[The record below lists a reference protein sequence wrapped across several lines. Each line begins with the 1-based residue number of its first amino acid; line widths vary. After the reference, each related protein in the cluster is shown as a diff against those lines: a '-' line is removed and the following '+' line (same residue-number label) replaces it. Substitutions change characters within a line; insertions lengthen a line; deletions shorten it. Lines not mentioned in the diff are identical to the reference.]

1 MRTLNRP
8 MFRYGGPIKEGVMN
22 GIREPKRNGGSMANN
37 QGPRRA
43 ALVGNPI
50 YPQVNG
56 RTNHVVPA
64 VIGAGLAMPIIGAGI
79 RAAARPFGQFV
90 MRQVPKLIKTGKNKG
105 KPLLDSKGVQQFYKS
120 SKKNPATQGFDT
132 NPVGGFFARDP
143 IVSTGGKVISG
154 ILSPTT
160 GGYIQKGARLVFSPT
175 GIATGLIYSNGKYF
189 NKDGKEVK
197 KPKGNITL
205 GGKVGTS
212 GAPGGGDPDMYYNAP
227 EKELTEAEQA
237 KIESD
242 NRMKQMDKYREI
254 MDIKGMNKDAAYKSL
269 IDASK
274 IIQEG
279 GNLKK
284 SLKDGSLIQKV
295 TAAASKRFDKVSD
308 TENALRS
315 LVAKGEIE
323 NVLNKEDKDL
333 KRKQLRTSIAA
344 SEKVLAGDSFE
355 KVVADYTI
363 KNGQPQGSTLTGLAR
378 VKGIPIVETIDTK
391 ILDASIKNNEIVTD
405 EVTFLEN
412 EVQKG
417 IQDNDPLPPG
427 NYVIKGSIIKVDEE
441 GNVSRAL

>member
-1 MRTLNRP
+1 MKTLNRP
-8 MFRYGGPIKEGVMN
+8 MFRYGGPIKEGVMH
-22 GIREPKRNGGSMANN
+22 GIREPKRNGGSMMSNN

-50 YPQVNG
+50 YPKVDG

-64 VIGAGLAMPIIGAGI
+64 VIGAGLAVPVLGTAI
-79 RAAARPFGQFV
+79 RAAARPFGQFL
-90 MRQVPKLIKTGKNKG
+90 MRRAAMLNKAGKPILDKAGKPKLYAANNA
-105 KPLLDSKGVQQFYKS
+105 
-120 SKKNPATQGFDT
+120 KNPAVQGFDT
-132 NPVGGFFARDP
+132 NALGGFFARDP
-143 IVSTGGKVISG
+143 VVSTGGKVISG

-160 GGYIQKGARLVFSPT
+160 GGYVAKAARFVVSPT

-189 NKDGKEVK
+189 NKDGKVVPP
-197 KPKGNITL
+197 PKGKVTL

-212 GAPGGGDPDMYYNAP
+212 GAPGGGDPDMTYTAP
-227 EKELTEAEQA
+227 EKELTEAEKA

-242 NRMKQMDKYREI
+242 NRMKQMDRYREI
-254 MDIKGMNKDAAYKSL
+254 MDIKGMSKDAAYKSL
-269 IDASK
+269 IDAGK

-279 GNLKK
+279 GNLKEQLK
-284 SLKDGSLIQKV
+284 SGKLISNITQ
-295 TAAASKRFDKVSD
+295 AASKRFDKVND
-308 TENALRS
+308 TEAALRS
-315 LVAKGEIE
+315 LVVKGEIE
-323 NVLNKEDKDL
+323 NELNKGDKEL
-333 KRKQLRTSIAA
+333 KRKQLRTAIAV
-344 SEKVLAGDSFE
+344 SEKALKGDSFE

-405 EVTFLEN
+405 EITFIQN

-417 IQDNDPLPPG
+417 IQDNNPLPPG
-427 NYVIKGSIIKVDEE
+427 NYVIKGSIITVDEE

>member
-1 MRTLNRP
+1 MKTLNRP

-22 GIREPKRNGGSMANN
+22 GIREPKRNGGSMMSNN

-50 YPQVNG
+50 YPKVDG

-64 VIGAGLAMPIIGAGI
+64 VIGAGLAVPVLGTAI
-79 RAAARPFGQFV
+79 RAAARPFGQFL
-90 MRQVPKLIKTGKNKG
+90 MRRAAMLNKAGKPILDKAGKPKLYAANNA
-105 KPLLDSKGVQQFYKS
+105 
-120 SKKNPATQGFDT
+120 KNPAVQGFDT
-132 NPVGGFFARDP
+132 NALGGFFARDP
-143 IVSTGGKVISG
+143 VVSTGGKVISG

-160 GGYIQKGARLVFSPT
+160 GGYVAKAARFVVSPT

-189 NKDGKEVK
+189 NKDGKVVPP
-197 KPKGNITL
+197 PKGKVTL

-212 GAPGGGDPDMYYNAP
+212 GAPGGGDPDMTYTAP
-227 EKELTEAEQA
+227 EKELTEAEKA

-242 NRMKQMDKYREI
+242 NRMKQMDRYREI
-254 MDIKGMNKDAAYKSL
+254 MDIKGMSKDAAYKSL
-269 IDASK
+269 IDAGK

-279 GNLKK
+279 GNLKEQLK
-284 SLKDGSLIQKV
+284 SGKLISNITQ
-295 TAAASKRFDKVSD
+295 AASKRFDKVND
-308 TENALRS
+308 TEAALRS
-315 LVAKGEIE
+315 LVVKGEIE
-323 NVLNKEDKDL
+323 NELNKGDKEL
-333 KRKQLRTSIAA
+333 KRKQLRTAIAV
-344 SEKVLAGDSFE
+344 SEKALKGDSFE

-405 EVTFLEN
+405 EITFIQN

-417 IQDNDPLPPG
+417 IQDNNPLPPG
-427 NYVIKGSIIKVDEE
+427 NYVIKGSIITVDEE

>member
-1 MRTLNRP
+1 MKTLNRP

-22 GIREPKRNGGSMANN
+22 GIREPKRNGGSMGNN
-37 QGPRRA
+37 EGPRRA

-50 YPQVNG
+50 YPKVDG

-64 VIGAGLAMPIIGAGI
+64 VIGAGLAMPILGTAI

-90 MRQVPKLIKTGKNKG
+90 MRNAPRFLKSGKPMLDKKTGIQKVYNI
-105 KPLLDSKGVQQFYKS
+105 
-120 SKKNPATQGFDT
+120 SKKNPGTQGFDT

-143 IVSTGGKVISG
+143 VVSTGGKVISG
-154 ILSPTT
+154 LLSPTT
-160 GGYIQKGARLVFSPT
+160 GGYIQKAARFVVSPT

-189 NKDGKEVK
+189 NKDGKVVPP
-197 KPKGNITL
+197 PKGKVTL
-205 GGKVGTS
+205 GDKVGTS
-212 GAPGGGDPDMYYNAP
+212 GAPGGGDPDMRYTAP
-227 EKELTEAEQA
+227 EKELTDAEREQIEA
-237 KIESD
+237 D

-254 MDIKGMNKDAAYKSL
+254 MDIKGMSRDAAYKSL

-363 KNGQPQGSTLTGLAR
+363 KNGQPTGSTLTGLAR

-405 EVTFLEN
+405 EVTFLQN
-412 EVQKG
+412 EVQKA

-427 NYVIKGSIIKVDEE
+427 NYVIKGSIIKIDEE

>member
-1 MRTLNRP
+1 MKTLNRP

-50 YPQVNG
+50 YPNVDG

-64 VIGAGLAMPIIGAGI
+64 VIGAGLAMPFIGAGI

-105 KPLLDSKGVQQFYKS
+105 QPLLDKKGVQQFYKS

-132 NPVGGFFARDP
+132 NAVGGFFARDP
-143 IVSTGGKVISG
+143 VVSATGKVASG
-154 ILSPTT
+154 LLSPTT

-175 GIATGLIYSNGKYF
+175 GIATGLIYSNGKFF
-189 NKDGKEVK
+189 NKDGKVVPP
-197 KPKGNITL
+197 PKGKVTL

-212 GAPGGGDPDMYYNAP
+212 GAPGGGNPDMTYTAP
-227 EKELTEAEQA
+227 EKELTETEKA

-242 NRMKQMDKYREI
+242 NRMKQMDRYREI
-254 MDIKGMNKDAAYKSL
+254 MDIKGMSKDAAYKSL
-269 IDASK
+269 IDAGK

-279 GNLKK
+279 GNLKEQLK
-284 SLKDGSLIQKV
+284 SGKLISNITQ
-295 TAAASKRFDKVSD
+295 AASKRFDKVND
-308 TENALRS
+308 TEAALRS
-315 LVAKGEIE
+315 LVVKGEIE
-323 NVLNKEDKDL
+323 NELNKGDKEL
-333 KRKQLRTSIAA
+333 KRKQLRTAIAV
-344 SEKVLAGDSFE
+344 SEKALKGDSFE

-391 ILDASIKNNEIVTD
+391 LLDASIKNNEIVTD
-405 EVTFLEN
+405 EITFIQN

-417 IQDNDPLPPG
+417 IQENDPLPPG
-427 NYVIKGSIIKVDEE
+427 NYVIKGSIITVDEE